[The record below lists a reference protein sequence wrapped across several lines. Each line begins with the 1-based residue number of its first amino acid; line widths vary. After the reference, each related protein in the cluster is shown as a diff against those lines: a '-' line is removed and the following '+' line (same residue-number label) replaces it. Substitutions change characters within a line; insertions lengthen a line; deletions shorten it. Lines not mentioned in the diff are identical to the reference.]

1 MYFVSS
7 LNSPICGHM
16 TLGKAILDKRL
27 NKF

>member
-27 NKF
+27 NKL